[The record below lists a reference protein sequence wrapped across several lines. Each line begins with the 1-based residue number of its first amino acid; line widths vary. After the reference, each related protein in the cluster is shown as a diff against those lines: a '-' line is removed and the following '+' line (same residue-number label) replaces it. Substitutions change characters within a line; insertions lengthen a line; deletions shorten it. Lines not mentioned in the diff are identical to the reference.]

1 MIKQS
6 QAEFGVKTLCRVLKV
21 SRSGYYDWLGREPSQ
36 RQKADALLK
45 GKIQKIWESK
55 RQTYG
60 YPRIYA
66 ELRATGWQ
74 ISRKRVA
81 RLMQELGLQAKKP
94 KAFKP
99 KTTYS
104 DPSHAIAPNHLARNF
119 EAKAPNQKWLVDI
132 TYVATK
138 EGWLYVAGV
147 LDLYSRKIVGLA
159 MDTHMRTELVERAL
173 TTAQGLR
180 KPKKGLLHHSDR
192 GSQYTGKVYR
202 KCLRKLQAKV
212 SMSAKGDC
220 WDNAPMESFW
230 ASLKREAAFYT
241 FNSRAEARAAI
252 FDYVMV
258 FYNRQRRH
266 SSLGYLS
273 PEQFEEQYWRQISC
287 P

>member
-1 MIKQS
+1 MIEQS
-6 QAEFGVKTLCRVLKV
+6 QSVFAVKSLCRVLKV
-21 SRSGYYDWLGREPSQ
+21 SRSGYYDWLK
-36 RQKADALLK
+36 RQP
-45 GKIQKIWESK
+45 SK
-55 RQTYG
+55 RQKEDQALKLKIQQIWAAKRQAYG
-60 YPRIYA
+60 YPRIWA
-66 ELRATGWQ
+66 ELRAEGLL

-81 RLMQELGLQAKKP
+81 RLMRELALKSKKP
-94 KAFKP
+94 KPFKP
-99 KTTYS
+99 KTTLS
-104 DPSHAIAPNHLARNF
+104 DPSHPVAPNHLARNF

-173 TTAQGLR
+173 TTAQGIR
-180 KPKKGLLHHSDR
+180 QPKKGLLHHSDR
-192 GSQYTGKVYR
+192 GSQYTGKAYR
-202 KCLRKLQAKV
+202 KCLRKLKAKV

-230 ASLKREAAFYT
+230 ASLKREAAFDT

-273 PEQFEEQYWRQISC
+273 PEQFEQHYWRQFSC

>member
-1 MIKQS
+1 VIKQS
-6 QAEFGVKTLCRVLKV
+6 QAEFGVKSLCRVLKV
-21 SRSGYYDWLGREPSQ
+21 SRSGYYDWLKREPSK
-36 RQKADALLK
+36 RQKEDWALKL
-45 GKIQKIWESK
+45 KIQWIWEAK

-60 YPRIYA
+60 YPRIWA
-66 ELRATGWQ
+66 ELRAEGLL

-81 RLMQELGLQAKKP
+81 RLMQELALKSKKP
-94 KAFKP
+94 KPFKP
-99 KTTYS
+99 KTTIS
-104 DPSHAIAPNHLARNF
+104 DPSHPVAPNHLARNF

-159 MDTHMRTELVERAL
+159 MDSHMRTELVERAL

-180 KPKKGLLHHSDR
+180 QPKKGLLHHSDR
-192 GSQYTGKVYR
+192 GSQYTGKAYR
-202 KCLRKLQAKV
+202 KCLRKLKAKV

-252 FDYVMV
+252 FDYVMI

-273 PEQFEEQYWRQISC
+273 PEQFEQLYWRQLSC

>member
-1 MIKQS
+1 VIKQS
-6 QAEFGVKTLCRVLKV
+6 QSVFAVKSLCRVLKV
-21 SRSGYYDWLGREPSQ
+21 SRSGYYDWLKREPSK
-36 RQKADALLK
+36 RQKEDRALKL
-45 GKIQKIWESK
+45 KIQWIWEAK
-55 RQTYG
+55 RQAYG
-60 YPRIYA
+60 YPRIWA
-66 ELRATGWQ
+66 ELRAEGLL

-81 RLMQELGLQAKKP
+81 RLMRELALKSKKAKP
-94 KAFKP
+94 FKP
-99 KTTYS
+99 KTTIS
-104 DPSHAIAPNHLARNF
+104 DPSHPVAPNHLARKF

-159 MDTHMRTELVERAL
+159 MDSHMRSELVERAL

-180 KPKKGLLHHSDR
+180 QPKKGLLHHSDR
-192 GSQYTGKVYR
+192 GSQYTGKAYR
-202 KCLRKLQAKV
+202 KCLRKLKAKV

-241 FNSRAEARAAI
+241 FGTRAEARAVI
-252 FDYVMV
+252 FDYVMI

-273 PEQFEEQYWRQISC
+273 PEQFEQHYWRQLSC

>member
-1 MIKQS
+1 MIEQS
-6 QAEFGVKTLCRVLKV
+6 QGVFAVKSLCRVFKV
-21 SRSGYYDWLGREPSQ
+21 SRSGYYDWLKREPSK
-36 RQKADALLK
+36 RQKEDRALKL
-45 GKIQKIWESK
+45 KIQQIWEAK

-60 YPRIYA
+60 YPRIWA
-66 ELRATGWQ
+66 ELRAEGLP

-81 RLMQELGLQAKKP
+81 RLMQELALKSKKP
-94 KAFKP
+94 KPFKP
-99 KTTYS
+99 KTTVS
-104 DPSHAIAPNHLARNF
+104 DPSHPVAPNHLARKF
-119 EAKAPNQKWLVDI
+119 EAKAPNQTWLVDI

-159 MDTHMRTELVERAL
+159 MDSHMRSELVERAL
-173 TTAQGLR
+173 TSAKGLR
-180 KPKKGLLHHSDR
+180 QPKKGLLHHSDR
-192 GSQYTGKVYR
+192 GSQYTGKAYR
-202 KCLRKLQAKV
+202 KCLRKLKAKV

-230 ASLKREAAFYT
+230 ASLKREVAFYT
-241 FNSRAEARAAI
+241 FNSRAEARTAI

-273 PEQFEEQYWRQISC
+273 PEQFEQHYWRQISC